1 MGPVK
6 VSIERACPQ
15 APAQLSESTETA
27 GKVRFTYFEGRQV
40 TYVSELLI
48 LHRGDSVFGS
58 WQTCPCVN
66 DRQIK
71 EINGL
76 LKGKG
81 FADSHLLN
89 RELIPSQGYV
99 HLKGFHLAFI

>member
-6 VSIERACPQ
+6 VSIERVCPQ
-15 APAQLSESTETA
+15 APAQLSEITETE
-27 GKVRFTYFEGRQV
+27 GKVRFTYLKGRQV

-48 LHRGDSVFGS
+48 LHRGDLVFGS

-71 EINGL
+71 EINGH
-76 LKGKG
+76 LKSTGLSDG
-81 FADSHLLN
+81 HLLN
-89 RELIPSQGYV
+89 REVIPNQGYV
-99 HLKGFHLAFI
+99 LLNGFYFVF